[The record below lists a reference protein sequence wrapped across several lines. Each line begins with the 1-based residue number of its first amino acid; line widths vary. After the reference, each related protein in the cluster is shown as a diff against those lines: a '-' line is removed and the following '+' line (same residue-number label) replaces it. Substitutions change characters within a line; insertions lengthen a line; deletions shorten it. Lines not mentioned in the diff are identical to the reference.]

1 MNNSA
6 AGTASK
12 GQRLSPLWREVKGNA
27 ADEKKPI
34 ALQPPA
40 QPTPPTHRR
49 NLEEQELHDPARHP
63 RAGVENRT
71 IENIHVLRTQ
81 KTQRQQPT
89 RVGKVIWNYSQG
101 KVKGGGY
108 QQCQLSAKSEVS
120 QKVF

>member
-27 ADEKKPI
+27 ADEKKPM

-40 QPTPPTHRR
+40 QPTPPTRRR
-49 NLEEQELHDPARHP
+49 NLEQQEPHQPARHP
-63 RAGVENRT
+63 RAGLKNTT
-71 IENIHVLRTQ
+71 IKNIDVLRTQ
-81 KTQRQQPT
+81 KTQREQPT
-89 RVGKVIWNYSQG
+89 RVAKVIWNYSQG

-108 QQCQLSAKSEVS
+108 QQRQLSAKSEVS